1 MMTST
6 TDRIE
11 KSAVLRAPLSR
22 VWAAISDARQFGAWF
37 GVALDGPF
45 ETGTRLHGRIVGT
58 TVDAEVAK
66 MQEPHTGVPF
76 DVLVERVEPMRL
88 LSFRW
93 HPSSGPDVDVAAEAT
108 TLVEFELEE
117 VPGGTSVRI
126 TESGFDAIPLERRA
140 NAFAANEQGWTI
152 QLTLIAKYLVLDTN
166 A

>member
-1 MMTST
+1 MTSA

-11 KSAVLRAPLSR
+11 QSAVLRAPLSR

-45 ETGTRLHGRIVGT
+45 EAGTRVAGRIVGT
-58 TVDAEVAK
+58 TVDAEVAT

-76 DVLVERVEPMRL
+76 EVLVERVEPMRL

-93 HPSSGPDVDVAAEAT
+93 HPYAGPDVDVTTEAA

-117 VPGGTSVRI
+117 VPGGTRVSI
-126 TESGFDAIPLERRA
+126 TESGFDAIPLTRRA
-140 NAFAANEQGWTI
+140 AAFAANAQGWAI
-152 QLTLIAKYLVLDTN
+152 QLTLIAKYLALDTS

>member
-37 GVALDGPF
+37 GVALDGQL

-93 HPSSGPDVDVAAEAT
+93 HPSARPDVDVAAEAT
-108 TLVEFELEE
+108 TLVEFALEE

-152 QLTLIAKYLVLDTN
+152 QLTLIAKYLALDPN

>member
-1 MMTST
+1 MTST

-11 KSAVLRAPLSR
+11 KSAVLRASLPR

-58 TVDAEVAK
+58 
-66 MQEPHTGVPF
+66 
-76 DVLVERVEPMRL
+76 
-88 LSFRW
+88 
-93 HPSSGPDVDVAAEAT
+93 
-108 TLVEFELEE
+108 
-117 VPGGTSVRI
+117 
-126 TESGFDAIPLERRA
+126 LERRA

-152 QLTLIAKYLVLDTN
+152 QLTLIAKYLALDPK

>member
-1 MMTST
+1 MTTST

-11 KSAVLRAPLSR
+11 KSAVLHAPLPR

-45 ETGTRLHGRIVGT
+45 ESGTRLHGRIVGT
-58 TVDAEVAK
+58 TVDAEVAR
-66 MQEPHTGVPF
+66 MQEPHVGVPF
-76 DVLVERVEPMRL
+76 EVLVERIEPMRL

-93 HPSSGPDVDVAAEAT
+93 HPYAGPDVDVSAEAT

-126 TESGFDAIPLERRA
+126 TESGFDAIPLARRA
-140 NAFAANEQGWTI
+140 SAFAANEQGWTI
-152 QLTLIAKYLVLDTN
+152 QLTLIANYVALDTT

>member
-1 MMTST
+1 MTST

-11 KSAVLRAPLSR
+11 QTAVVSAPLSR

-45 ETGTRLHGRIVGT
+45 EAGARLHGRIVGT
-58 TVDAEVAK
+58 TVDADIAK
-66 MQEPHTGVPF
+66 MQEPHAGVPF

-93 HPSSGPDVDVAAEAT
+93 HPYAGPDVDVAAEAT

-117 VPGGTSVRI
+117 ASDGTSVRI
-126 TESGFDAIPLERRA
+126 TESGFDAIPLSRRA
-140 NAFAANEQGWTI
+140 TAFAANEQGWTI
-152 QLTLIAKYLVLDTN
+152 QLTLIAKYLALDTD